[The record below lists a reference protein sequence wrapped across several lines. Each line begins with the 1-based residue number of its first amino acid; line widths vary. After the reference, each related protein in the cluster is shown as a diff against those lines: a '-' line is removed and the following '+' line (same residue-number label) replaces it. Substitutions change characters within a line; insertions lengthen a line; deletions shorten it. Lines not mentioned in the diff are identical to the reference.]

1 MVSKILVGV
10 DEAGRGPIIGPLVMA
25 AAAIR
30 EEDLKKLQYLG
41 VKDSKLLSKEAREEM
56 FERLHEILLD
66 FRIELIEPDAVDSA
80 LGDPTSNLNWLEA
93 ETSARLVSQ
102 LNPSIVYVDCPSRN
116 IQAYTDYFK
125 NKLSAG
131 VAEACEIV
139 MEHKADENYPIAA
152 AASILAK
159 VIRDRAIEHLK
170 TEIGEDFGSGY
181 LGDEKTRKFLE
192 KNYEKYPDIFRK
204 SWKPYADLV
213 EDKRQRRLGEF

>member
-1 MVSKILVGV
+1 
-10 DEAGRGPIIGPLVMA
+10 MA
-25 AAAIR
+25 AAAIK
-30 EEDLKKLQYLG
+30 EEDVKKLQYLG

-56 FERLHEILLD
+56 FKRLHEILLD

-80 LGDPTSNLNWLEA
+80 LGDPQSNLNWLEA

-116 IQAYTDYFK
+116 IAAYTEYFK
-125 NKLSAG
+125 NKLSSG
-131 VAEACEIV
+131 VAEQCEIV
-139 MEHKADENYPIAA
+139 MEHKADENYPICS

-170 TEIGEDFGSGY
+170 NEIGEDFGSGY

-192 KNYEKYPDIFRK
+192 KNYDKYPEIFRK
-204 SWKPYADLV
+204 SWKPYIDLV
-213 EDKRQRRLGEF
+213 EGKKQKRLGEF